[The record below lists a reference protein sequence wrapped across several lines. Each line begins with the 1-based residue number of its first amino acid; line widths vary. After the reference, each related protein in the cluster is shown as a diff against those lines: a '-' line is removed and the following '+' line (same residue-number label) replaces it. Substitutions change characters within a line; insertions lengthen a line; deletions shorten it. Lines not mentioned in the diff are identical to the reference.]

1 MSTMRLPD
9 EHLFCISVYIL
20 SEATHLQVWA
30 GSENDKGG
38 NGHRQ
43 EEDQQEQS
51 IDHKS
56 HLYV

>member
-1 MSTMRLPD
+1 MY
-9 EHLFCISVYIL
+9 LFCIGVYSS
-20 SEATHLQVWA
+20 SEASHLQVWA

-38 NGHRQ
+38 DGHGE

-56 HLYV
+56 HLD